1 MNPYMQ
7 EVFGI
12 QESDY
17 NLLDLYDAGSQSF
30 NTSKKYDAYMDYV
43 STLNSSQRSHSRTK
57 QYQKRGM
64 VKTYDKQLNKLR
76 DRGFSDAE
84 IFEYLSD
91 VQSNPDKY
99 LGGSQYLPKHMMSKR
114 SKRYSVEGD
123 MDIYMDKLLIYAD
136 EAARLYGREQEQA
149 QAAMAEEKSLRKQQ
163 EFDYKS
169 EQLSDFEQNAKRYD
183 MSENERAQQASDAYL
198 DSKTRQYTA
207 TGQPKNPYGVMIL
220 PQDRPV

>member
-1 MNPYMQ
+1 MNPYM
-7 EVFGI
+7 ENLFGI

-17 NLLDLYDAGSQSF
+17 NLLDLYDAESQSF
-30 NTSKKYDAYMDYV
+30 NTSKKYDAYVDYV
-43 STLNSSQRSHSRTK
+43 SGLNSSQRSHARIKVMRKKS
-57 QYQKRGM
+57 M

-84 IFEYLSD
+84 IFQYLSD

-99 LGGSQYLPKHMMSKR
+99 IGGSEYLPKHMRSKR
-114 SKRYSVEGD
+114 SKRYRVEGD

-136 EAARLYGREQEQA
+136 EAARLYGREQEEMQSA
-149 QAAMAEEKSLRKQQ
+149 RAEEKSLRKQQ
-163 EFDYKS
+163 EFDYKA
-169 EQLSDFEQNAKRYD
+169 EQLSDFEQSAKRYD
-183 MSENERAQQASDAYL
+183 MSESERAQQASQEYI

-207 TGQPKNPYGVMIL
+207 TGQPKNPYGVMIR